1 MNLKAL
7 FLVAVVLT
15 AFSSFAALAADM
27 RVEAQLIWATSAAK
41 SPNPKHRPVDADV
54 RQKLAS
60 LPLKWTHFFEENR
73 KTLTLAENA
82 TQKAELSDKSEVEVK
97 HLKGD
102 KVQVTLFGDGK
113 EVWKGVQPLPKTEIF
128 VLGGNAPGDSAWL
141 VTLKRV
147 E

>member
-7 FLVAVVLT
+7 FLVPVFLT
-15 AFSSFAALAADM
+15 VFSSFAALAADM
-27 RVEAQLIWATSAAK
+27 KVEAQLIWATSAAK

-73 KTLTLAENA
+73 KTLTLAAKE

-97 HLKGD
+97 HLQGD

-113 EVWKGVQPLPKTEIF
+113 EVWKGVQPLPKTEIL